1 MFFYDNVYL
10 RGRSILSDIENDYM
24 YLKLSKVKNLINII
38 LVITTILYI
47 AYFFRPL
54 TAFYLPIII
63 ETILVFSITFIAT
76 TVFKFSNKKIFKLI
90 SMYLLLIAILK
101 FISLVYLM
109 FFFGEKEI
117 IQCLNLKI
125 LAICNVLESIYC
137 FMIIV
142 YVKYVNLN
150 MKLIVVF
157 FTIISLVS
165 ICLFDVIVFGVISTV
180 LLLLILY
187 LLKDFKIFKNNLL
200 NYLKLF
206 IIINLSLVLIYAL
219 VYIFNLEALLLLI
232 YILKILIYLII
243 YVWISEMLITKP
255 YKTLHQDIIDKNKKL
270 KILNKKME
278 ESNNEFKEFKE
289 KLKDNETYFKNFIN
303 NAPMSIVI
311 LNNHN
316 YRIFSINK
324 QFSNELNLKN
334 NRQVIN
340 RNLFKII
347 NIENKDEFLI
357 TKKGEASYS
366 SGKIDIFWQLNILLQ
381 TKDYLII
388 SMKNI
393 TEFKFSEKIKFD
405 LGKRKLSEKIKN
417 DFLSSISHDLK
428 TPINVI
434 YSSVQVQEKFY
445 VDENINKIG
454 HYNQVNKENCITLMR
469 LANNLIDSSKIDY
482 DYLKPNFKVYNIVT
496 LVEDSI
502 LNLAEYIKEKKL
514 TYIFDTDEEEL
525 YVKCDQEFIQRIIL
539 NLISNSI
546 KYTKRGGIRV
556 QIKSNRNKVIID
568 FTDTGEGMDKD
579 FIEKAFLR
587 YSKGNKKGIK
597 NKSTGIGLYI
607 VKSLV
612 ELQNGTIYINSI
624 KDAGTNVR
632 LEFSREKN
640 CGIQSGI

>member
-1 MFFYDNVYL
+1 M
-10 RGRSILSDIENDYM
+10 SDIENDYM

-187 LLKDFKIFKNNLL
+187 LLKDFKLFKNNLL

-206 IIINLSLVLIYAL
+206 IIVNLSLVLIYAL

-232 YILKILIYLII
+232 YVLKILIYLII

-640 CGIQSGI
+640 CGIQSRI

>member
-38 LVITTILYI
+38 LVIATILYI
-47 AYFFRPL
+47 VYFFRPL

-150 MKLIVVF
+150 MKLIVIF

-219 VYIFNLEALLLLI
+219 VYIFNLEALLFLI
-232 YILKILIYLII
+232 YILKIFIYLII

-366 SGKIDIFWQLNILLQ
+366 SGKIEIFWQLNILLQ

-546 KYTKRGGIRV
+546 KHTKRGGIRV

>member
-1 MFFYDNVYL
+1 M
-10 RGRSILSDIENDYM
+10 SDIENDYM

-38 LVITTILYI
+38 LVIATILYI
-47 AYFFRPL
+47 VYFFRPL

-255 YKTLHQDIIDKNKKL
+255 YKILHQDIIDKNKKL

-316 YRIFSINK
+316 HRIFSINK

>member
-1 MFFYDNVYL
+1 M
-10 RGRSILSDIENDYM
+10 SDIENDYM

-187 LLKDFKIFKNNLL
+187 LLKDFKLFKNNLL

-206 IIINLSLVLIYAL
+206 IIVNLSLVLIYAL

-232 YILKILIYLII
+232 YVLKILIYLII

-316 YRIFSINK
+316 HRIFSINK

-357 TKKGEASYS
+357 TKRGEASYS
-366 SGKIDIFWQLNILLQ
+366 SGKIEIFWQLNILLQ

>member
-1 MFFYDNVYL
+1 M
-10 RGRSILSDIENDYM
+10 SDIENDYM

-38 LVITTILYI
+38 LVIATILYI
-47 AYFFRPL
+47 VYFFRPL

-187 LLKDFKIFKNNLL
+187 LLKDFKLFKNNLL

-206 IIINLSLVLIYAL
+206 IIVNLSLVLIYAL

-232 YILKILIYLII
+232 YVLKILIYLII

-316 YRIFSINK
+316 HRIFSINK

-357 TKKGEASYS
+357 TKKGDASYS

-417 DFLSSISHDLK
+417 DFLSSIYHDLK

>member
-1 MFFYDNVYL
+1 M
-10 RGRSILSDIENDYM
+10 SDIENDYM

-38 LVITTILYI
+38 LVIATILCI

-187 LLKDFKIFKNNLL
+187 LLKDFKLFKNNLL

-206 IIINLSLVLIYAL
+206 IIVNLSLVLIYAL

-255 YKTLHQDIIDKNKKL
+255 YKILHQDIIDKNKKL

-316 YRIFSINK
+316 HRIFSINK

-357 TKKGEASYS
+357 TKRGEASYS
-366 SGKIDIFWQLNILLQ
+366 SGKIEIFWQLNILLQ

>member
-38 LVITTILYI
+38 LVIATILYI
-47 AYFFRPL
+47 VYFFRPL

-303 NAPMSIVI
+303 NAPMSIVT

-366 SGKIDIFWQLNILLQ
+366 SGKIEIFWQLNILLQ

>member
-1 MFFYDNVYL
+1 M
-10 RGRSILSDIENDYM
+10 SDIENDYM

-38 LVITTILYI
+38 LVIATILYI

-187 LLKDFKIFKNNLL
+187 LLKDFKLFKNNLL

-206 IIINLSLVLIYAL
+206 IIVNLSLVLIYAL

-232 YILKILIYLII
+232 YVLKILIYLII

-316 YRIFSINK
+316 HRIFSINK

-340 RNLFKII
+340 RN
-347 NIENKDEFLI
+347 
-357 TKKGEASYS
+357 
-366 SGKIDIFWQLNILLQ
+366 
-381 TKDYLII
+381 
-388 SMKNI
+388 
-393 TEFKFSEKIKFD
+393 
-405 LGKRKLSEKIKN
+405 
-417 DFLSSISHDLK
+417 
-428 TPINVI
+428 
-434 YSSVQVQEKFY
+434 
-445 VDENINKIG
+445 
-454 HYNQVNKENCITLMR
+454 
-469 LANNLIDSSKIDY
+469 
-482 DYLKPNFKVYNIVT
+482 
-496 LVEDSI
+496 
-502 LNLAEYIKEKKL
+502 
-514 TYIFDTDEEEL
+514 
-525 YVKCDQEFIQRIIL
+525 
-539 NLISNSI
+539 
-546 KYTKRGGIRV
+546 
-556 QIKSNRNKVIID
+556 
-568 FTDTGEGMDKD
+568 
-579 FIEKAFLR
+579 
-587 YSKGNKKGIK
+587 
-597 NKSTGIGLYI
+597 
-607 VKSLV
+607 
-612 ELQNGTIYINSI
+612 
-624 KDAGTNVR
+624 
-632 LEFSREKN
+632 
-640 CGIQSGI
+640 

>member
-1 MFFYDNVYL
+1 M
-10 RGRSILSDIENDYM
+10 SDIENDYM

-38 LVITTILYI
+38 LVIATILCI

-316 YRIFSINK
+316 HRIFSINK

-357 TKKGEASYS
+357 TKRGEASYS
-366 SGKIDIFWQLNILLQ
+366 SGKIEIFWQLNILLQ

>member
-1 MFFYDNVYL
+1 M
-10 RGRSILSDIENDYM
+10 SDIENDYM

-38 LVITTILYI
+38 LVIATILYI

-187 LLKDFKIFKNNLL
+187 LLKDFKLFKNNLL

-206 IIINLSLVLIYAL
+206 IIVNLSLVLIYAL

-232 YILKILIYLII
+232 YVLKILIYLII

-366 SGKIDIFWQLNILLQ
+366 SGKIEIFWQLNILLQ

-393 TEFKFSEKIKFD
+393 TEFKFSKKIKFD

>member
-1 MFFYDNVYL
+1 M
-10 RGRSILSDIENDYM
+10 SDIENDYM

-38 LVITTILYI
+38 LVIATILYI
-47 AYFFRPL
+47 VYFFRPL

-255 YKTLHQDIIDKNKKL
+255 YKILHQDIIDKNKKL

>member
-1 MFFYDNVYL
+1 M
-10 RGRSILSDIENDYM
+10 SDIENDYM

-38 LVITTILYI
+38 LVIATILYI
-47 AYFFRPL
+47 VYFFRPL

-187 LLKDFKIFKNNLL
+187 LLKDFKLFKNNLL

-232 YILKILIYLII
+232 YVLKILIYLII

-303 NAPMSIVI
+303 NAPMSIVT

-366 SGKIDIFWQLNILLQ
+366 SGKIEIFWQLNILLQ

>member
-38 LVITTILYI
+38 LVIATILYI

-445 VDENINKIG
+445 VNENINKIC

-502 LNLAEYIKEKKL
+502 LNLAEYIKEKNL

-556 QIKSNRNKVIID
+556 QIKSNRNKVVID

>member
-1 MFFYDNVYL
+1 M
-10 RGRSILSDIENDYM
+10 SDIENDYM

-38 LVITTILYI
+38 LVIATILYI
-47 AYFFRPL
+47 VYFFRPL

-316 YRIFSINK
+316 HRIFSINK

-357 TKKGEASYS
+357 TKRGEASYS
-366 SGKIDIFWQLNILLQ
+366 SGKIEIFWQLNILLQ

>member
-1 MFFYDNVYL
+1 M
-10 RGRSILSDIENDYM
+10 SDIENDYM

-38 LVITTILYI
+38 LVIATILYI
-47 AYFFRPL
+47 VYFFRPL

-187 LLKDFKIFKNNLL
+187 LLKDFKLFKNNLL

-232 YILKILIYLII
+232 YVLKILIYLII
-243 YVWISEMLITKP
+243 YVWISEMLIKKP

-303 NAPMSIVI
+303 NAPMSIVT

-366 SGKIDIFWQLNILLQ
+366 SGKIEIFWQLNILLQ

>member
-1 MFFYDNVYL
+1 
-10 RGRSILSDIENDYM
+10 
-24 YLKLSKVKNLINII
+24 
-38 LVITTILYI
+38 
-47 AYFFRPL
+47 
-54 TAFYLPIII
+54 
-63 ETILVFSITFIAT
+63 
-76 TVFKFSNKKIFKLI
+76 
-90 SMYLLLIAILK
+90 
-101 FISLVYLM
+101 
-109 FFFGEKEI
+109 
-117 IQCLNLKI
+117 
-125 LAICNVLESIYC
+125 
-137 FMIIV
+137 
-142 YVKYVNLN
+142 
-150 MKLIVVF
+150 
-157 FTIISLVS
+157 
-165 ICLFDVIVFGVISTV
+165 
-180 LLLLILY
+180 
-187 LLKDFKIFKNNLL
+187 
-200 NYLKLF
+200 

-243 YVWISEMLITKP
+243 YVWISEMLIKKP

-303 NAPMSIVI
+303 NAPMSIVT

-366 SGKIDIFWQLNILLQ
+366 SGKIEIFWQLNILLQ

>member
-38 LVITTILYI
+38 LVIATILCI

-187 LLKDFKIFKNNLL
+187 LLKDFKLFKNNLL

-206 IIINLSLVLIYAL
+206 IIVNLSLVLIYAL

-232 YILKILIYLII
+232 YVLKILIYLII

-316 YRIFSINK
+316 HRIFSINK

-357 TKKGEASYS
+357 TKRGEASYS
-366 SGKIDIFWQLNILLQ
+366 SGKIEIFWQLNILLQ

>member
-1 MFFYDNVYL
+1 M
-10 RGRSILSDIENDYM
+10 SDIENDYM

-38 LVITTILYI
+38 LVIATILYI

-187 LLKDFKIFKNNLL
+187 LLKDFKLFKNNLL

-206 IIINLSLVLIYAL
+206 IIVNLSLVLIYAL

-232 YILKILIYLII
+232 YVLKILIYLII

-316 YRIFSINK
+316 HRIFSINK

-357 TKKGEASYS
+357 TKRGEASYS
-366 SGKIDIFWQLNILLQ
+366 SGKIEIFWQLNILLQ

>member
-1 MFFYDNVYL
+1 M
-10 RGRSILSDIENDYM
+10 SDIENDYM

-38 LVITTILYI
+38 LVIATILYI
-47 AYFFRPL
+47 VYFFRPL

-206 IIINLSLVLIYAL
+206 IIVNLSLVLIYAL

-316 YRIFSINK
+316 HRIFSINK

-357 TKKGEASYS
+357 TKRGEASYS
-366 SGKIDIFWQLNILLQ
+366 SGKIEIFWQLNILLQ

>member
-1 MFFYDNVYL
+1 M
-10 RGRSILSDIENDYM
+10 SDIENDYM

-38 LVITTILYI
+38 LVIATILYI
-47 AYFFRPL
+47 VYFFRPL

-187 LLKDFKIFKNNLL
+187 LLKDFKLFKNNLL

-232 YILKILIYLII
+232 YVLKILIYLII

-316 YRIFSINK
+316 HRIFSINK

-357 TKKGEASYS
+357 TKRGEASYS
-366 SGKIDIFWQLNILLQ
+366 SGKIEIFWQLNILLQ

-546 KYTKRGGIRV
+546 KHTKRGGIRV

>member
-1 MFFYDNVYL
+1 M
-10 RGRSILSDIENDYM
+10 SDIENDYM

-38 LVITTILYI
+38 LVIATILCI

-255 YKTLHQDIIDKNKKL
+255 YKILHQDIIDKNKKL

-316 YRIFSINK
+316 HRIFSINK

>member
-1 MFFYDNVYL
+1 M
-10 RGRSILSDIENDYM
+10 SDIENDYM

-38 LVITTILYI
+38 LVIATILYI
-47 AYFFRPL
+47 VYFFRPL

-187 LLKDFKIFKNNLL
+187 LLKDFKLFKNNLL

-206 IIINLSLVLIYAL
+206 IIVNLSLVLIYAL

-255 YKTLHQDIIDKNKKL
+255 YKILHQDIIDKNKKL

-316 YRIFSINK
+316 HRIFSINK

-357 TKKGEASYS
+357 TKRGEASYS
-366 SGKIDIFWQLNILLQ
+366 SGKIEIFWQLNILLQ

>member
-1 MFFYDNVYL
+1 M
-10 RGRSILSDIENDYM
+10 SDIENDYM

-38 LVITTILYI
+38 LVIATILYI

-150 MKLIVVF
+150 MKLIVDF

-187 LLKDFKIFKNNLL
+187 LLKDFKLFKNNLL

-206 IIINLSLVLIYAL
+206 IIVNLSLVLIYAL

-232 YILKILIYLII
+232 YVLKILIYLII

-316 YRIFSINK
+316 HRIFSINK

-357 TKKGEASYS
+357 TKRGEASYS
-366 SGKIDIFWQLNILLQ
+366 SGKIEIFWQLNILLQ

>member
-1 MFFYDNVYL
+1 M
-10 RGRSILSDIENDYM
+10 SDIENDYM

-38 LVITTILYI
+38 LVIATILYI
-47 AYFFRPL
+47 VYFFRPL

-165 ICLFDVIVFGVISTV
+165 ICLLDVIVFGVISTV

-187 LLKDFKIFKNNLL
+187 LLKDFKLFKNNLL

-206 IIINLSLVLIYAL
+206 IIVNLSLVLIYAL

-232 YILKILIYLII
+232 YVLKILIYLII

-316 YRIFSINK
+316 HRIFSINK
-324 QFSNELNLKN
+324 QFLNELNLKN

-366 SGKIDIFWQLNILLQ
+366 SGKIDVFWQLNILLQ

-502 LNLAEYIKEKKL
+502 LNLAEYIKEKNL

>member
-1 MFFYDNVYL
+1 
-10 RGRSILSDIENDYM
+10 
-24 YLKLSKVKNLINII
+24 
-38 LVITTILYI
+38 
-47 AYFFRPL
+47 
-54 TAFYLPIII
+54 
-63 ETILVFSITFIAT
+63 
-76 TVFKFSNKKIFKLI
+76 
-90 SMYLLLIAILK
+90 
-101 FISLVYLM
+101 
-109 FFFGEKEI
+109 
-117 IQCLNLKI
+117 
-125 LAICNVLESIYC
+125 
-137 FMIIV
+137 
-142 YVKYVNLN
+142 
-150 MKLIVVF
+150 
-157 FTIISLVS
+157 
-165 ICLFDVIVFGVISTV
+165 
-180 LLLLILY
+180 
-187 LLKDFKIFKNNLL
+187 
-200 NYLKLF
+200 
-206 IIINLSLVLIYAL
+206 
-219 VYIFNLEALLLLI
+219 
-232 YILKILIYLII
+232 
-243 YVWISEMLITKP
+243 
-255 YKTLHQDIIDKNKKL
+255 
-270 KILNKKME
+270 ME

-316 YRIFSINK
+316 HRIFSINK

-366 SGKIDIFWQLNILLQ
+366 SGKIDIFWKLNILLQ

-417 DFLSSISHDLK
+417 DFLSCISHDLK

-454 HYNQVNKENCITLMR
+454 LYNQVNKENCITLMR